1 MKVLSLVASPH
12 RGKGNTAGLL
22 ELVLQG
28 ARHLDA
34 ETETIFLAGDT
45 VSPCKACDSCHKTG
59 ACPQKDEFEAIKQK
73 IYEADALVL
82 ASPNY
87 IWSVSAQMKAFM
99 DRCCGVVHCM
109 SFEGKYGASVVTSGG
124 GEEEPI
130 ANYMNRFL
138 IATGITPVGSVW
150 ATMGAA
156 AGSYTEETK
165 NEAMALGKNLVKI
178 CRNKAIIPE
187 IENAQNEFKQRMQM
201 LMLYRKDEWPYE
213 WEYWQKNRGL
223 R

>member
-1 MKVLSLVASPH
+1 MKILSLVASPH
-12 RGKGNTAGLL
+12 RAKGNTAGLL
-22 ELVLQG
+22 EYVLEG
-28 ARHLDA
+28 ARDLDA
-34 ETETIFLAGDT
+34 GTETIFLAGDT
-45 VSPCKACDSCHKTG
+45 VSPCKACDTCHKSG

-73 IYEADALVL
+73 IYESDALIL

-124 GEEEPI
+124 GEEQPI

-138 IATGITPVGSVW
+138 IATGITPVGSIW

-165 NEAMALGKNLVKI
+165 NEAMELGKNLVKI

-187 IENAQNEFKQRMQM
+187 IESAQNEFKQRMQM
-201 LMLYRKDEWPYE
+201 LMLYRKDEWQYE

-223 R
+223 T